1 MRVSSKSKVQP
12 RIMVL
17 VPTSFPSASS
27 ISQVVSSLFGVMF
40 NREAKEVD
48 TKILSAPESNKNFS
62 KMVVKCE
69 RTRDYIEVLL
79 SISFS

>member
-17 VPTSFPSASS
+17 LPTSFPSASS

-48 TKILSAPESNKNFS
+48 TNFCWHQNQI
-62 KMVVKCE
+62 KTLE
-69 RTRDYIEVLL
+69 RWLL
-79 SISFS
+79 KANVPVTTSRSC